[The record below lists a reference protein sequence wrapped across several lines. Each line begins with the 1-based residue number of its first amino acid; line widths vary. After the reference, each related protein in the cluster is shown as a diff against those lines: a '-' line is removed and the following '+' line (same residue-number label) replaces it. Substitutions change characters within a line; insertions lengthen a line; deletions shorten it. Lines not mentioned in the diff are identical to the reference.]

1 MKQIRIKIR
10 NNGSVEAETLGMK
23 GADCLK
29 YLQRIEEMANATTV
43 DSRFTEEYYESQEI
57 LTNET
62 AMEETLY
69 GRQG

>member
-57 LTNET
+57 LTHET